1 MTAKFYN
8 IQSSPRCQLTRHCY
22 SFYKS
27 NIIFFLSNCSLLS
40 LLKFARILRELQHF
54 FRKGSLI
61 RQIKASEARALPSQF
76 SLSENISHQPK
87 PTKPPPN
94 FYHPLFFL
102 SLFGFRLPN
111 PSLPALFLL
120 LYLWLSTFFNLSLSL
135 ASYYTIYRVFDIHTI
150 FSLAISFG
158 FNEVSLM
165 STKLSSHDKVYI

>member
-94 FYHPLFFL
+94 FYHPLFFIAFVFQTL
-102 SLFGFRLPN
+102 LCLPCFFFYIYGSPPSLISLFL
-111 PSLPALFLL
+111 
-120 LYLWLSTFFNLSLSL
+120 
-135 ASYYTIYRVFDIHTI
+135 
-150 FSLAISFG
+150 
-158 FNEVSLM
+158 
-165 STKLSSHDKVYI
+165 